1 MLVLSLDSLPCR
13 RFYGSSYFV
22 PPHKRLL
29 NRRQHSFPTLSQ
41 SRCTFQIL
49 ESWPWLQGNP
59 ITTRSA
65 WNFENLKP
73 SWPLINVRLRA
84 AKVRFTH
91 HASHQA
97 SKNNVHLSECYVLS
111 RKIWKDWWIIRWC
124 RLQILTPFVVDP
136 HWNMS
141 SVFGMSRSTN
151 SVFWKRR

>member
-1 MLVLSLDSLPCR
+1 MLVLSLNSLPCR

-49 ESWPWLQGNP
+49 QSWPWLQGNP

-84 AKVRFTH
+84 VKVRFTH
-91 HASHQA
+91 HASHHA
-97 SKNNVHLSECYVLS
+97 SKNNVRMLCFEKKNLERLMDYTVMSLTNPHTIRCRPTLKYVERFRNESFHEFCSL
-111 RKIWKDWWIIRWC
+111 KA
-124 RLQILTPFVVDP
+124 
-136 HWNMS
+136 
-141 SVFGMSRSTN
+141 
-151 SVFWKRR
+151 